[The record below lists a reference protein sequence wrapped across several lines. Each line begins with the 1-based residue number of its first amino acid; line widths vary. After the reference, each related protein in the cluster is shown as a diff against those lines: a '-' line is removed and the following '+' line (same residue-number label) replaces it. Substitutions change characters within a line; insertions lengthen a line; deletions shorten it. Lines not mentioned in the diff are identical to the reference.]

1 MELMIWGH
9 AIVNFDMT
17 GQLLLEPQIEFSCF
31 WNTRWLNNEEQPQTD
46 HDAIDSNGNI
56 NPTGYSLLIWNK
68 FMGDKMIKSES
79 KRVYYILCEL
89 FSTKGSIVCVP
100 Y

>member
-1 MELMIWGH
+1 
-9 AIVNFDMT
+9 MT

-79 KRVYYILCEL
+79 KGILYLMRVILHKRINCL
-89 FSTKGSIVCVP
+89 CTLLIKATGKRV
-100 Y
+100 